1 MDLFGGQVAKK
12 IFDAKKLAVKYDEA
26 LTSKPSK
33 FARKEILEQADELI
47 AAEGATVEVN
57 REAVQQLDVAYLPS
71 LHGIMTNTYSVID
84 SEVRRLMRAS
94 VSSGLDN
101 FQSRHLGTLTRSL
114 CQLAQLE
121 MGIRE
126 QNELEYMP
134 DDKLQELADRA
145 FKKLKTNLDSVK
157 E

>member
-1 MDLFGGQVAKK
+1 VAKK
-12 IFDAKKLAVKYDEA
+12 IYNAKKLAVKYDEA
-26 LTSKPSK
+26 LTSQPSK
-33 FARKEILEQADELI
+33 FARREILDQADEMI

-57 REAVQQLDVAYLPS
+57 RDLASRLDVTYLPS

-84 SEVRRLMRAS
+84 NEMRQLLRS
-94 VSSGLDN
+94 SISSGLDN
-101 FQSRHLGTLTRSL
+101 SQSRHLGMLTRSL

-134 DDKLQELADRA
+134 DDKLQDLADKA
-145 FKKLKTNLDSVK
+145 FKRLKTNLDSVK

>member
-1 MDLFGGQVAKK
+1 MAKK

-33 FARKEILEQADELI
+33 FARKEILQQADELI
-47 AAEGATVEVN
+47 EAEGTTVEVN
-57 REAVQQLDVAYLPS
+57 RSAASQLDVTFLPS
-71 LHGIMTNTYSVID
+71 LHGIMTNTYSLID
-84 SEVRRLMRAS
+84 SEMRRLLRSSA
-94 VSSGLDN
+94 SSGLDN
-101 FQSRHLGTLTRSL
+101 FQSRHFAALTRSL

-121 MGIRE
+121 MGVRE

-134 DDKLQELADRA
+134 DDKLQDLADKA
-145 FKKLKTNLDSVK
+145 FKKLKTNLGTVK

>member
-1 MDLFGGQVAKK
+1 MAKK

-33 FARKEILEQADELI
+33 FARKEILQQADELI
-47 AAEGATVEVN
+47 EAEGTTVEVN
-57 REAVQQLDVAYLPS
+57 KSAISQLDVTYLPS
-71 LHGIMTNTYSVID
+71 LHGIMTNTYTLID
-84 SEVRRLMRAS
+84 SEMRRLLRSS
-94 VSSGLDN
+94 VSTGLDN

-134 DDKLQELADRA
+134 DDKLQDLADKA
-145 FKKLKTNLDSVK
+145 FKKLKSNLDTVK
-157 E
+157 K

>member
-1 MDLFGGQVAKK
+1 MAKK

-33 FARKEILEQADELI
+33 FARKEILQQADELI
-47 AAEGATVEVN
+47 EAEGTTVEVN
-57 REAVQQLDVAYLPS
+57 KSAISQLDVTYLPS
-71 LHGIMTNTYSVID
+71 LHGIMTNTYTLID
-84 SEVRRLMRAS
+84 SEMRRLLRSS

-126 QNELEYMP
+126 QNELESMP
-134 DDKLQELADRA
+134 DDKLQDLADKA
-145 FKKLKTNLDSVK
+145 FKKLKSHLDTVK
-157 E
+157 K

>member
-1 MDLFGGQVAKK
+1 MAKK
-12 IFDAKKLAVKYDEA
+12 IFNAKKLAIKYDEA

-33 FARKEILEQADELI
+33 FARREILDQADEMI
-47 AAEGATVEVN
+47 AAEGSTVEVN
-57 REAVQQLDVAYLPS
+57 RDLAEQLDVSYLPS

-84 SEVRRLMRAS
+84 SEMRRLMRS
-94 VSSGLDN
+94 STSSGLDN

-134 DDKLQELADRA
+134 DDKLQDLADRA
-145 FKKLKTNLDSVK
+145 FKRLKDNLDSVK
-157 E
+157 K

>member
-1 MDLFGGQVAKK
+1 MAKK
-12 IFDAKKLAVKYDEA
+12 IFDAKKLAIKYDEA
-26 LTSKPSK
+26 LTKKSSK
-33 FARKEILEQADELI
+33 FVRREILAEADTLI
-47 AAEGATVEVN
+47 ESEGSTVEVN
-57 REAVQQLDVAYLPS
+57 RVISSQVDVTYLPS

-84 SEVRRLMRAS
+84 GEIRRLLR
-94 VSSGLDN
+94 SSGSTGLDN

-145 FKKLKTNLDSVK
+145 FKRLKTNLDSVD

>member
-1 MDLFGGQVAKK
+1 MDRVVGQVAKK
-12 IFDAKKLAVKYDEA
+12 IYDAKKLAVKYDEA

-33 FARKEILEQADELI
+33 FARREILEEADNLI

-57 REAVQQLDVAYLPS
+57 RDATKQLDVTFLPS

-84 SEVRRLMRAS
+84 SEMRRLLRTS
-94 VSSGLDN
+94 ISSGLDN
-101 FQSRHLGTLTRSL
+101 LQSRHLGTLTRSL

-121 MGIRE
+121 IGIRE

-134 DDKLQELADRA
+134 DDKLQDLADKA
-145 FKKLKTNLDSVK
+145 FKRLRTNLDSAK
-157 E
+157 K

>member
-1 MDLFGGQVAKK
+1 MAKK

-33 FARKEILEQADELI
+33 FARKEILAQADELI

-57 REAVQQLDVAYLPS
+57 KTALSQLDVSFLPS

-84 SEVRRLMRAS
+84 SEIRRLLRNS
-94 VSSGLDN
+94 LSSGLDN
-101 FQSRHLGTLTRSL
+101 LQSRHLGTLTRSL

-134 DDKLQELADRA
+134 DDKLQDLADKA
-145 FKKLKTNLDSVK
+145 FKRLKTNLDSVK
-157 E
+157 K

>member
-1 MDLFGGQVAKK
+1 MAKK
-12 IFDAKKLAVKYDEA
+12 IFDAKRLAVKYDEA

-33 FARKEILEQADELI
+33 FARKEILAQADELI

-57 REAVQQLDVAYLPS
+57 KTALSQLDVSFLPS

-84 SEVRRLMRAS
+84 SEIRRLLRNS
-94 VSSGLDN
+94 LSSGLDN
-101 FQSRHLGTLTRSL
+101 LQSRHLGTLTRSL

-134 DDKLQELADRA
+134 DDKLQDLADKA
-145 FKKLKTNLDSVK
+145 FKRLKTNLDSVK
-157 E
+157 K

>member
-1 MDLFGGQVAKK
+1 VAKK
-12 IFDAKKLAVKYDEA
+12 IFNAKKLAIKYDEA

-33 FARKEILEQADELI
+33 FARREILDQADEMI
-47 AAEGATVEVN
+47 AAEGSTVEVN
-57 REAVQQLDVAYLPS
+57 RDLAEQLDVSYLPS

-84 SEVRRLMRAS
+84 SEMRRLMRS
-94 VSSGLDN
+94 STSSGLDN

-134 DDKLQELADRA
+134 DDKLQDLADRA
-145 FKKLKTNLDSVK
+145 FKRLKDNLDSVK
-157 E
+157 K

>member
-1 MDLFGGQVAKK
+1 MAKK

-33 FARKEILEQADELI
+33 FARKEILQQADELI
-47 AAEGATVEVN
+47 EAEGTTGEVN
-57 REAVQQLDVAYLPS
+57 KSAISQLDVAYLPS

-84 SEVRRLMRAS
+84 SEIRRLMRAS
-94 VSSGLDN
+94 ASSGLDN

-134 DDKLQELADRA
+134 DDKLQELADVA
-145 FKKLKTNLDSVK
+145 FKKLKKNLGSMK
-157 E
+157 GEE

>member
-1 MDLFGGQVAKK
+1 MAKK

-33 FARKEILEQADELI
+33 FARKEILAQADELI

-57 REAVQQLDVAYLPS
+57 KTAISQLDVSFLPS

-84 SEVRRLMRAS
+84 SEVRRLMRS
-94 VSSGLDN
+94 SQSSGLDN

-134 DDKLQELADRA
+134 DEKLQDLADKA
-145 FKKLKTNLDSVK
+145 FKRLKTNLDSVK

>member
-1 MDLFGGQVAKK
+1 MAKN

-33 FARKEILEQADELI
+33 FARKEILQQADELI
-47 AAEGATVEVN
+47 EAEGTTVEVN
-57 REAVQQLDVAYLPS
+57 KSAISQLDVTYLPS
-71 LHGIMTNTYSVID
+71 LHGIMTNTYTLID
-84 SEVRRLMRAS
+84 SEMRRLLRSS
-94 VSSGLDN
+94 VSTGLDN

-134 DDKLQELADRA
+134 DDKLQDLADKA
-145 FKKLKTNLDSVK
+145 FKKLKSNLDTVK
-157 E
+157 K

>member
-1 MDLFGGQVAKK
+1 MAKK
-12 IFDAKKLAVKYDEA
+12 IFNAKKLAIKYDEA

-33 FARKEILEQADELI
+33 FARREILDQAVEII
-47 AAEGATVEVN
+47 AAEGSTVEVN
-57 REAVQQLDVAYLPS
+57 RDLAEQLDVSYLPS

-84 SEVRRLMRAS
+84 SEMRRLMRS
-94 VSSGLDN
+94 STSSGLDN

-134 DDKLQELADRA
+134 DDKLQDLADRA
-145 FKKLKTNLDSVK
+145 FKRLKDNLDSVK
-157 E
+157 K

>member
-1 MDLFGGQVAKK
+1 MAKK

-33 FARKEILEQADELI
+33 FARKEILQQADELI
-47 AAEGATVEVN
+47 EAEGATVEVN
-57 REAVQQLDVAYLPS
+57 KSAASQLDVTYLPS
-71 LHGIMTNTYSVID
+71 LHGIMTNTYTLID
-84 SEVRRLMRAS
+84 SEMRRLLRSS
-94 VSSGLDN
+94 VSTGLDN

-134 DDKLQELADRA
+134 DDKLQDLADKA
-145 FKKLKTNLDSVK
+145 FKKLNTNLDTVK
-157 E
+157 K

>member
-1 MDLFGGQVAKK
+1 MAKK

-33 FARKEILEQADELI
+33 FARKEILAQADELI

-57 REAVQQLDVAYLPS
+57 KTALSQLDVSFLPS

-84 SEVRRLMRAS
+84 SEIRRLLRNS
-94 VSSGLDN
+94 LSSGLDN
-101 FQSRHLGTLTRSL
+101 LQSRHLGTLTRSL

-134 DDKLQELADRA
+134 DDKLQDLADKA
-145 FKKLKTNLDSVK
+145 FKRLRHNLDSVK
-157 E
+157 K